1 MTKEEARKMENS
13 ELIANFLISRDNLV
27 SIKRNMYDGIEGLE
41 ELFDMEREKYEI
53 MLKEVYR
60 RMKR

>member
-27 SIKRNMYDGIEGLE
+27 TIKRNMYDGIEGLE
-41 ELFDMEREKYEI
+41 ELFDMERENYEI